1 VSRAALRERRRR
13 HSLKRLKLLAGVAI
27 SVALFWYL
35 LGSVDLRELGRELA
49 RTQWAW
55 AVLSAVLGPVGLWA
69 RARRWSYLFPP
80 GERPPGILP
89 GMMIGY
95 MANNVLPLR
104 AGEVVRIYVVAR
116 RVRRASGRSPSESFW
131 LVAATL
137 AVERVLDGLALLLIL
152 GGLVLVIA
160 VPAVFQW
167 AAVTL
172 LVVDV
177 IGIAL
182 VVAIAGNPD
191 AARGRMVRW
200 TRRWPAV
207 ARLTGGAFD
216 IALRGLE
223 GVRARAHLAPMLGWT
238 VIVWL
243 CSAAAAWSMLR
254 AVHLDLPFVAGWTV
268 LAFVG
273 LGIAVPSAPGYVGVW
288 HAAAVLA
295 VTMFGV
301 SQSSAVAYALLYH
314 AGQFVPV
321 TVLGWMFLLREHMT
335 LGEAT
340 HPMEMSTAAS
350 HAAAVSGHPIRPARR

>member
-1 VSRAALRERRRR
+1 MAPPERPRRD
-13 HSLKRLKLLAGVAI
+13 SLKRLKLLAGVAI

-35 LGSVDLRELGRELA
+35 LASVDLRELGRELA
-49 RTQWAW
+49 RTRWEW
-55 AVLSAVLGPVGLWA
+55 AVLSAVLGPLGLWA
-69 RARRWSYLFPP
+69 RGCRWGYLFPP

-116 RVRRASGRSPSESFW
+116 RLRAASGRSASESFW

-137 AVERVLDGLALLLIL
+137 GVERVLDSLALLLIL
-152 GGLVLVIA
+152 GGLVLVVP
-160 VPAVFQW
+160 VPAIFQW

-172 LVVDV
+172 LVLDV

-182 VVAIAGNPD
+182 VVAVARHPE

-207 ARLTGGAFD
+207 ARVAGRTFD
-216 IALRGLE
+216 IALRGIE
-223 GVRARAHLAPMLGWT
+223 GVRTRAHVAPMLAWT

-243 CSAAAAWSMLR
+243 CPAAAAWSMLR

-295 VTMFGV
+295 VTIFGV
-301 SQSSAVAYALLYH
+301 PQSSAVAYALLYH

-321 TVLGWMFLLREHMT
+321 TVLGWIFLVREHVT
-335 LGEAT
+335 LGEAARPT
-340 HPMEMSTAAS
+340 EVST
-350 HAAAVSGHPIRPARR
+350 PA